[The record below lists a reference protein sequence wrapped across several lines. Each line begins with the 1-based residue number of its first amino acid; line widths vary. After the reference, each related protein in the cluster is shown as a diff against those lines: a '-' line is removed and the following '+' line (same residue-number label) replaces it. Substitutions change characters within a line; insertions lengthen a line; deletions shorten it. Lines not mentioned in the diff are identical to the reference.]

1 MPWVRNGKEIKIGK
15 GWTETGSVPHED
27 VQHPANWA
35 SVWSEDE
42 IKQKGLTWVDPPAAY
57 DSRFYF
63 AAGVERSLADS
74 SDGTVGLK
82 TTYKN
87 DTNTKAYSMLQQ
99 TDWYVIRKYEDST
112 QDIPKKITDYRAA
125 VRTAANSIQA
135 KIDAASNMQE
145 FIKLFD
151 SADSDGIT
159 EINRW
164 PERV

>member
-1 MPWVRNGKEIKIGK
+1 MPWVRNEKEIKIGK
-15 GWTETGSVPHED
+15 AWIGDGD

-35 SVWSEDE
+35 SVWSDSE
-42 IKQKGLTWVDPPAAY
+42 IRQKGLTWVDPPAPY

-87 DTNTKAYSMLQQ
+87 DVNTRAYDLLQQ

-112 QDIPKKITDYRAA
+112 QDIPTNITNYRAA
-125 VRTAANSIQA
+125 VRTAANTIQA
-135 KIDAASNMQE
+135 KIDAASNMSE

>member
-15 GWTETGSVPHED
+15 GWTGDDD

-35 SVWSEDE
+35 SVWSDDE
-42 IKQKGLTWVDPPAAY
+42 IKQKGLTWVDPPPSF
-57 DSRFYF
+57 DGRFYY
-63 AAGVERSLADS
+63 AAGIERSLADS
-74 SDGTVGLK
+74 SDGTIGLK
-82 TTYKN
+82 TVYKEE
-87 DTNTKAYSMLQQ
+87 TNNTAYGLLQS

-112 QDIPKKITDYRAA
+112 QDIPKKITDYRSA

-151 SADSDGIT
+151 SADADGIT